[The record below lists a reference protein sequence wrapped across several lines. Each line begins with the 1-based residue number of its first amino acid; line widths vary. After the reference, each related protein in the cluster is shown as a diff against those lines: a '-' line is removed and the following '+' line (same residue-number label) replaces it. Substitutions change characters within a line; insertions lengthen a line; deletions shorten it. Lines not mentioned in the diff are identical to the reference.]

1 MEKMSRSEAQGPGPE
16 DSEKRKHGRP
26 TQAQRTVNKRVAVDH
41 TFLYG
46 FKGAPQKRKC
56 RARRIQTAT
65 PAAQGGRVGD
75 AIRILQGRCGA
86 FPSTVLHK
94 TSPQY
99 LAARDQAVVGVRQGE
114 SGKKSKG

>member
-1 MEKMSRSEAQGPGPE
+1 MSRSEAQGPRPE

-26 TQAQRTVNKRVAVDH
+26 SQPQRAVNKRVAAGQ
-41 TFLYG
+41 TFVHG
-46 FKGAPQKRKC
+46 FQGAPQKRKC
-56 RARRIQTAT
+56 GARRIQTAA
-65 PAAQGGRVGD
+65 PAAEGGRVGD

-114 SGKKSKG
+114 SGKESKG